1 MQHIEIKET
10 FPFSV
15 EQLFAFME
23 RHENLEGIFSPIKIT
38 TIREGEN
45 ERYGVGS
52 VRRLQVAIEPPFEE
66 SITAYTRN
74 ELIEYKITK
83 GSPLK
88 DHHGIM
94 RFTGTNTGSVLN
106 YTIDFDSFIPFVAQI
121 VRFFLERS
129 IRKGLKKLQKTS
141 L

>member
-1 MQHIEIKET
+1 MQHIEIKEE

-23 RHENLEGIFSPIKIT
+23 RHENLQGIFSPIKIT

-52 VRRLQVAIEPPFEE
+52 VRRLQIAFEPPFEE
-66 SITAYTRN
+66 SITAYTKN

-94 RFTGTNTGSVLN
+94 KFRQTESGSQLD
-106 YTIDFDSFIPFVAQI
+106 YTIVFDSSIPFIAQI

-129 IRKGLKKLQKTS
+129 IRSGLKKLQKANR
-141 L
+141 